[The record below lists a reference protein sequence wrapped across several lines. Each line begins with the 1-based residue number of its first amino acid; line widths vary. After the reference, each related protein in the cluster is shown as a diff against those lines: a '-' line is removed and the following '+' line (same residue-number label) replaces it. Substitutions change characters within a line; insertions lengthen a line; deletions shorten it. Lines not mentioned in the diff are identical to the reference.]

1 MNGNMKMI
9 GGGWG
14 HLPEKMDIS
23 DRESTQESM
32 GVSLAVSLYNLG
44 RQHPVANEEFLRSD
58 RETTYP
64 QNFVPKLTTSTINT
78 GIWDGVKSKGINNQ

>member
-44 RQHPVANEEFLRSD
+44 RLHPVANKEFLRSD
-58 RETTYP
+58 RETTYR
-64 QNFVPKLTTSTINT
+64 KTSFLNLPLLQEIQ
-78 GIWDGVKSKGINNQ
+78 GLGLDESLRE

>member
-23 DRESTQESM
+23 DRESTQETM

-44 RQHPVANEEFLRSD
+44 RLHPVANKRIPEE
-58 RETTYP
+58 
-64 QNFVPKLTTSTINT
+64 
-78 GIWDGVKSKGINNQ
+78 

>member
-1 MNGNMKMI
+1 MGMRMNGNMKMI

-44 RQHPVANEEFLRSD
+44 RLPPVANKEFLRSD

-64 QNFVPKLTTSTINT
+64 QNFLPKLTPSTRNT
-78 GIWDGVKSKGINNQ
+78 GIGIG